1 VTTPTDLEYALLAG
15 GSYISNKDE
24 VNQSPVPPGW
34 TVGAATYFRDE
45 HTGFEANTFFNL
57 ATKQIVISYA
67 GTNFE
72 FEKVI
77 DFGIGNIPL
86 AVGAPSPQA
95 NEAAAYYLKVAAD
108 FAPFIGAGFEVSF
121 TGHSLGG
128 GLAAIMGV
136 WFDRPAVVFDDAP
149 FRLGAWSP
157 LTIGAAEAAIKLAGY
172 SDPSFTAY
180 VDTVGTTSLQTLLA
194 QRSNAIK
201 SIAVAGEVLSMPG
214 SEYVRIG
221 NSTSFLTGDKTGLA
235 AATLHSLSL
244 LQAYELCPDFQE
256 ATLGVPG
263 MLAYLMNDEYYGSS
277 PLKPKPN
284 LLAQL
289 VKSELAN
296 RGTGAISA
304 LVSDLNKLAQTGS
317 AETERT
323 WLALSLANHY
333 NDTLQ
338 GLPTGPVQSIL
349 STAPGTALSIKSV
362 VGSTGLSM
370 GDLREGFARLIH
382 TLAEDQVA
390 ELSTFVM
397 APTELGTEL
406 RALLY
411 GGRVYDGKGSARNVP
426 STGLPTADDLPA
438 RFWLDRLYQLKDWS
452 ASSDAALPG
461 RVVRRDEA
469 GWVVFPGGSVDP
481 DDQGSNLIYG
491 SVDGDRLSAGRGS
504 DTIYGFAGNDV
515 LSGGEG
521 TDRLYGGVGDDT
533 YIVDSVG
540 EQPIELANEG
550 FDTVEVHMG
559 ALLDSDYQLAANID
573 RGVLA
578 SDADASNLTGNSL
591 NNVLLGNDFDN
602 TLRGGAGTDQ
612 LYGNAGEDTLVGSDD
627 SVTDLLAGGT
637 GRDFY
642 LAGANDVVLDSDQS
656 GEVYLRGIRLKGGTY
671 VGNRGGHELYE
682 DANNGT
688 VYEYDRTARL
698 LTVSRDGET
707 LTIASFRAV
716 SDPTGILAQQG
727 LNLGIRLKGGPEA
740 PSSPLED
747 MVSNGMDTAAAVR
760 GRYDPL
766 VIDLN
771 GDSLLSTLAEGTG
784 VRFDFDA
791 NGFRESGGWVSPAD
805 GLVVRDLNGNGVI
818 DSGRELFGDQTQ
830 LPGGTLASNG
840 YQAIAA
846 LDSNNDGKVDASD
859 AAWSELKVW
868 RDANSNGVTDAGE
881 LLTMAEAG
889 VAALNTGY
897 STVNQA
903 DGKGNTLAQ
912 SGTFTRAD
920 GTVGKS
926 GSFLFNRDPVDS
938 VAAEWLAETPDVAG
952 LPDLDGFGAV
962 RSLHQAML
970 RDPELKSLVTSL
982 ATSTEYSTLRTQ
994 FEAVVQRW
1002 TGAHTVAAGSR
1013 GTSIDAKH
1021 LAVLESFNGEGY
1033 VGDGGANPIPNAA
1046 PVLEAAYQQL
1056 LEGLYVRFLPQ
1067 AQLAPVW
1074 RKLEFAW
1081 SDSLGVMTANF
1092 AAAASELQ
1100 RLVGEGPSAG
1110 VRLLYDFVRGV
1121 KHAAL
1126 DTVEG
1131 FAALRRA
1138 FSDTRFGYDKVLQAA
1153 LDGSALVIGT
1163 DAADTIA
1170 MPSKGVAYSLAGGG
1184 SVTGSAGD
1192 DFIYGGVGS
1201 DSLFG
1206 GDGNDLL
1213 EGGDGNDTLDG
1224 GRGADILRGGA
1235 GDDILGGAGNLDS
1248 GYGFTGYIT
1257 GYTYN
1262 DPLAGN
1268 VYEGG
1273 TGNDTLRGT
1282 TYGDLYLFN
1291 LGDGQDTIQ
1300 EVEVAGQASG
1310 QVDILRFGAGINP
1323 ADVAARRDG
1332 ADLVLQIGSGSDKVT
1347 IKKWFTSAGSTA
1359 NQVERIE
1366 FADGTVWNAAALT
1379 SSALDMQGTPGNDT
1393 LNGAG
1398 SYGNNISGGDGN
1410 DVITGGT
1417 GADVLRGD
1425 AGNDTLTGG
1434 EGNDLLEGGDG
1445 NDNLDGGLGAD
1456 VLRGGAGDDI
1466 LGGANN
1472 LDSGYGVNGNWSG
1485 YHYYDPLAGNT
1496 YEGGTGNDTLRGTV
1510 YGDVYIFNLGDG
1522 QDILQEVEVSGQP
1535 AGQVDV
1541 LRLGPGLIPADFT
1554 VSRSGADLLLSHAN
1568 GTDRITIK
1576 GWYTV
1581 AGSTA
1586 NQVERVEFSDGT
1598 VWLAGDLTNAG
1609 LSIAGTSGN
1618 DTLNGVSNYA
1628 NIINGGDGADTITGG
1643 SSGDRLYGGAGNDT
1657 IYGRDGDDLLDGGD
1671 GNDSLDGGRGA
1682 DILRGGAGDDV
1693 LGGAAG
1699 GDDAG
1704 SSGYSGYIDPIA
1716 GNTYE
1721 GGTGNDYLRGTTRS
1735 DLYLFNLGD
1744 GQDTLVEAEVG
1755 GGPANQ
1761 VDILRFGAGIVPS
1774 DILVTRTGNDLVL
1787 VHANGSDKVTVK
1799 NWYTSPGSTQNQLE
1813 RVEFAD
1819 GTVWLPADLTQLGLV
1834 ITGTGGNDTLSGTA
1848 NYVNVI
1854 SGGAGVDIITGGS
1867 LGDTLRG
1874 GDGNDTLY
1882 GGAGDDLLEGG
1893 DGNDTLDGGR
1903 GADILR
1909 GGAGD
1914 DTLGGAANSD
1924 DAGSSGY
1931 SSYIDPIAGNTYEGG
1946 IGNDGLR
1953 GTSRSDLYIFNLGDG
1968 QDTIV
1973 EVEVGGGPANQVD
1986 VLRFG
1991 PDILASDISVG
2002 RNGADLVLAHLNGT
2016 DKVTVKN
2023 WLTTPGSTQ
2032 YQVERVEFADGTT
2045 WSNIDLTAQA
2055 LVVTGTSGN
2064 DSLFGVGTFDDTL
2077 YGGAGND
2084 SLYGSDGSDILEGGA
2099 GNDTLDG
2106 GRGADILR
2114 GGAGDDYL
2122 GGVSGSQDAGSYYYT
2137 YADPLAGNTYD
2148 GGTGNDVLRG
2158 TSRADL
2164 YLFNLGDGQDTL
2176 YEVEVTGQPA
2186 GQIDVLR
2193 FGAGISASDITVSR
2207 VGTDLVL
2214 SHLNGSDKVTI
2225 KNWYTSQGSTQNQI
2239 EQIQFA
2245 DGTTWAAADLTPLGL
2260 FATGTNGADT
2270 ISGLSNYGITMNG
2283 LAGNDT
2289 LYGGS
2294 MGDILYGGTGAD
2306 TLYGGGGDDG
2316 YRYLFGDGYDT
2327 VNDSAGAAD
2336 VLRMDGLDMSAVH
2349 YWRQGNNLSI
2359 DAGNGQGVLVVNH
2372 FLSGNANRIETFFLN
2387 GVSMSSNDM
2396 ALLAQPK
2403 P

>member
-1 VTTPTDLEYALLAG
+1 M
-15 GSYISNKDE
+15 
-24 VNQSPVPPGW
+24 
-34 TVGAATYFRDE
+34 ATYEQLRE
-45 HTGFEANTFFNL
+45 
-57 ATKQIVISYA
+57 SM
-67 GTNFE
+67 
-72 FEKVI
+72 
-77 DFGIGNIPL
+77 
-86 AVGAPSPQA
+86 
-95 NEAAAYYLKVAAD
+95 
-108 FAPFIGAGFEVSF
+108 
-121 TGHSLGG
+121 
-128 GLAAIMGV
+128 LAAKE
-136 WFDRPAVVFDDAP
+136 
-149 FRLGAWSP
+149 S
-157 LTIGAAEAAIKLAGY
+157 Y
-172 SDPSFTAY
+172 
-180 VDTVGTTSLQTLLA
+180 
-194 QRSNAIK
+194 
-201 SIAVAGEVLSMPG
+201 
-214 SEYVRIG
+214 
-221 NSTSFLTGDKTGLA
+221 TSFLYLD
-235 AATLHSLSL
+235 
-244 LQAYELCPDFQE
+244 
-256 ATLGVPG
+256 TLGFLTAGYGYLYERDAKGAAPG
-263 MLAYLMNDEYYGSS
+263 GEIQTSKIEALARNGISWTSEHQAVVEQLNAAMTELPAAHRYLGFRNLNLFNES
-277 PLKPKPN
+277 PLGQELSDRLKLKT
-284 LLAQL
+284 
-289 VKSELAN
+289 VKTET
-296 RGTGAISA
+296 GTYAFKVTEVKMDGNWVAVPDLFPDESKRTPYLKDMAAHYEGKVDSA
-304 LVSDLNKLAQTGS
+304 LAK
-317 AETERT
+317 
-323 WLALSLANHY
+323 Y
-333 NDTLQ
+333 PTLQ
-338 GLPTGPVQSIL
+338 LTDSQRIAL
-349 STAPGTALSIKSV
+349 LSITWNLETAAPRVAK
-362 VGSTGLSM
+362 
-370 GDLREGFARLIH
+370 A
-382 TLAEDQVA
+382 LAE
-390 ELSTFVM
+390 
-397 APTELGTEL
+397 
-406 RALLY
+406 
-411 GGRVYDGKGSARNVP
+411 
-426 STGLPTADDLPA
+426 GL
-438 RFWLDRLYQLKDWS
+438 
-452 ASSDAALPG
+452 
-461 RVVRRDEA
+461 
-469 GWVVFPGGSVDP
+469 
-481 DDQGSNLIYG
+481 
-491 SVDGDRLSAGRGS
+491 
-504 DTIYGFAGNDV
+504 
-515 LSGGEG
+515 
-521 TDRLYGGVGDDT
+521 
-533 YIVDSVG
+533 
-540 EQPIELANEG
+540 
-550 FDTVEVHMG
+550 
-559 ALLDSDYQLAANID
+559 
-573 RGVLA
+573 
-578 SDADASNLTGNSL
+578 DADALLQVVGAGRWGAAGMERIQKETKL
-591 NNVLLGNDFDN
+591 LLGEIQ
-602 TLRGGAGTDQ
+602 A
-612 LYGNAGEDTLVGSDD
+612 
-627 SVTDLLAGGT
+627 
-637 GRDFY
+637 
-642 LAGANDVVLDSDQS
+642 
-656 GEVYLRGIRLKGGTY
+656 
-671 VGNRGGHELYE
+671 E
-682 DANNGT
+682 DAF
-688 VYEYDRTARL
+688 RPTAKKTRKL
-698 LTVSRDGET
+698 PPLLNSPIHPLTV
-707 LTIASFRAV
+707 A
-716 SDPTGILAQQG
+716 
-727 LNLGIRLKGGPEA
+727 NLLLLQFNFAE
-740 PSSPLED
+740 
-747 MVSNGMDTAAAVR
+747 AVR
-760 GRYDPL
+760 QARRDPL
-766 VIDLN
+766 VLDLN
-771 GDSLLSTLAEGTG
+771 GDG
-784 VRFDFDA
+784 VVGSIGESDGAHFDA
-791 NGFRESGGWVSPAD
+791 DGNGFAEATGWVSPDD
-805 GLVVRDLNGNGVI
+805 GLLVRDLNGDGAI
-818 DSGRELFGDQTQ
+818 TSGAELFGDQTR
-830 LPGGTLASNG
+830 LPNGDLASNG
-840 YQAIAA
+840 FEAIAA
-846 LDSNNDGKVDASD
+846 LDTNQDGVVDAQD
-859 AAWSELKVW
+859 AAWAQLRIWK
-868 RDANSNGVTDAGE
+868 DANSNGVVDDGE
-881 LLTMAEAG
+881 LLTLQEAG
-889 VAALNTGY
+889 VASLRTAY
-897 STVNQA
+897 STVNQPDA
-903 DGKGNTLAQ
+903 SGNTLAQ
-912 SGTFTRAD
+912 QGVFTRAD
-920 GTVGKS
+920 GTTGKA
-926 GSFLFNRDPVDS
+926 GSFLFDQDSIDS
-938 VAAEWLAETPDVAG
+938 VPLKWLAESDSILG
-952 LPDLDGFGAV
+952 LPDLEGSGRV
-962 RSLHQAML
+962 YSLRQAMV
-970 RDPELKSLVTSL
+970 RDGVLEGLVNGLVGSTDYVRLK
-982 ATSTEYSTLRTQ
+982 TQ
-994 FEAVVQRW
+994 FEAMVQRW
-1002 TGAHTVAAGSR
+1002 TGADTAVAQSR
-1013 GTSIDAKH
+1013 GANIDARQ
-1021 LAVLESFNGEGY
+1021 LAVLEAFYGRNYSGI
-1033 VGDGGANPIPNAA
+1033 DGANPNVDAA
-1046 PVLEAAYQQL
+1046 PVLKDTYVKL
-1056 LEGLYVRFLPQ
+1056 IDGLYTRYLAQ
-1067 AQLAPVW
+1067 AQLQSVW
-1074 RKLEFAW
+1074 DAVAVDW
-1081 SDSLGVMTANF
+1081 SDVENDLTADF
-1092 AAAASELQ
+1092 TLAASPMQEL
-1100 RLVGEGPSAG
+1100 LGGATPSAALQ
-1110 VRLLYDFVRGV
+1110 LLYEFGRSIKQYGFESNVSFV
-1121 KHAAL
+1121 
-1126 DTVEG
+1126 
-1131 FAALRRA
+1131 A
-1138 FSDTRFGYDKVLQAA
+1138 FKQSLAGSEFSFDKVLQAG
-1153 LDGSALVIGT
+1153 LDGASLAIGT
-1163 DAADTIA
+1163 QGADTLSLPTKGIA
-1170 MPSKGVAYSLAGGG
+1170 YALAGGG
-1184 SVTGSAGD
+1184 TATGSAGD
-1192 DFIYGGVGS
+1192 DLLYGGSGA
-1201 DSLFG
+1201 DALNG
-1206 GDGNDLL
+1206 GDGSDLL
-1213 EGGDGNDTLDG
+1213 VGGDGNDTLDG

-1323 ADVAARRDG
+1323 ANVAARRDG
-1332 ADLVLQIGSGSDKVT
+1332 ADLILQIGSGSDKVT
-1347 IKKWFTSAGSTA
+1347 IKKWFTAAGSTA

-1410 DVITGGT
+1410 DIITGGT

-1434 EGNDLLEGGDG
+1434 EGNDFLEGGDG

-1466 LGGANN
+1466 LGGINN

-1485 YHYYDPLAGNT
+1485 YHYYDPLAGNS

-1522 QDILQEVEVSGQP
+1522 QDVIQEVEVSGQP

-1554 VSRSGADLLLSHAN
+1554 VSRSGADLILSHAN

-1609 LSIAGTSGN
+1609 LSIAGTNGN

-1834 ITGTGGNDTLSGTA
+1834 ITGTSGNDTLSGTA

-1854 SGGAGVDIITGGS
+1854 SGGAGVDIISGGS

-1893 DGNDTLDGGR
+1893 DGNDILDGGR

-1914 DTLGGAANSD
+1914 DTLGGAVNSD

-1931 SSYIDPIAGNTYEGG
+1931 SGYIDPLAGNAYEGGTGNDYLRGTSRSDLYLFNLGDGQDTIAEVEVGGGPVNQVDVLRFGSGITPADILVTRLANDLVLVHANGMDKVTVRNWYTTAGSTQYQVERVEFADGTVWLPVDLTQLGLVVTGTSGNDTLTSTLNYVNTISGGAGADTISGGYLGDTLRGGDGNDTLYGGAGDDLLEGGEGNDSLDGGRGADILRGGAGDDILGGAVGGEDAGSSGYSGYADPLAGNTYEGG
-1946 IGNDGLR
+1946 TGNDGLR

-1973 EVEVGGGPANQVD
+1973 EVEVGGGPANQID

-1991 PDILASDISVG
+1991 PGILASDISVG
-2002 RNGADLVLAHLNGT
+2002 RAGPDLVLSHLNGT

-2032 YQVERVEFADGTT
+2032 YQVERIEFADGTT

-2055 LVVTGTSGN
+2055 LVVTGTAGN
-2064 DSLFGVGTFDDTL
+2064 DTLFGVGAFDDTL

-2084 SLYGSDGSDILEGGA
+2084 SLYGYDGNDILEGGA

-2122 GGVSGSQDAGSYYYT
+2122 GGVSGSQDAGSYNYSYI
-2137 YADPLAGNTYD
+2137 DPLAGNTYE
-2148 GGTGNDVLRG
+2148 GGTGNDILRG

-2176 YEVEVTGQPA
+2176 YEVEVSGQPTGQV
-2186 GQIDVLR
+2186 DVLR
-2193 FGAGISASDITVSR
+2193 FGTGISPADITVSR
-2207 VGTDLVL
+2207 AGTDLVL
-2214 SHLNGSDKVTI
+2214 THLNGSDKVTI
-2225 KNWYTSQGSTQNQI
+2225 KNWYTSQGSTQNQV

-2260 FATGTNGADT
+2260 FATGTSGNDT
-2270 ISGLSNYGITMNG
+2270 LSGLSNYGITMNG
-2283 LAGNDT
+2283 LAGNDA

-2294 MGDILYGGTGAD
+2294 MGDILYGGTGTD
-2306 TLYGGGGDDG
+2306 TLYGGGGDDD
-2316 YRYLFGDGYDT
+2316 YRYFLGDGYDT
-2327 VNDSAGAAD
+2327 VNDSAGVAD
-2336 VLRMDGLDMSAVH
+2336 VLRLDGLDMSVVR

-2359 DAGNGQGVLVVNH
+2359 DAGNGQGVLVANH